1 MLVVQV
7 ESLFFLR
14 LVFVENFF
22 CDVAT
27 DFDLA
32 FEAAAAFFLLLG
44 TSVSDGCFIL
54 LVALVGGSS
63 SGSGVSGLVSRN
75 ESVDEVAVGFE
86 VPS

>member
-1 MLVVQV
+1 MLVVQ

-14 LVFVENFF
+14 LVFVGNFF

-32 FEAAAAFFLLLG
+32 FEAATAFFLLLG
-44 TSVSDGCFIL
+44 TSFSDGCFIL
-54 LVALVGGSS
+54 LVTLDGGSS

-75 ESVDEVAVGFE
+75 ESVDEMAVGFE
-86 VPS
+86 VAS